1 MNCKR
6 SIALIVLMLMY
17 LASWSQQR
25 PVYIYRNAKD
35 SLQNFYTV
43 RQPADKVK
51 GAIVLISTGLS
62 EAAKKAAYEKGVLL
76 MTAVLTDNDL
86 DFLMDDLLLKRLDSM
101 INEAAI
107 KYQIPAGKIVIGGMS
122 AAGATAVRF
131 AEYCA
136 RNESAFKIMPV
147 AVFAADPPLDYER
160 LYNESESSVLR
171 NYNDDAVT
179 EGKQLMA
186 LFKSKLKGSPGEN
199 RNAYERV
206 SPFSHTK
213 EHGGNAAVLKD
224 MHVRMYSEPDIN
236 WWINNRGKDFYDI
249 NVLDIAAFINQL
261 RLLGNKNAELIA
273 TDNKGYRKDGSRHPH
288 SWSIVDDVALLEWSI
303 RLFETR

>member
-6 SIALIVLMLMY
+6 SIALFVLMLLY
-17 LASWSQQR
+17 LASYSQQ

-35 SLQNFYTV
+35 SLQNFYTI
-43 RQPADKVK
+43 RQPAGQVN
-51 GAIVLISTGLS
+51 GAIVLVSTGLS
-62 EAAKKAAYEKGVLL
+62 EGAKKAAYAKGILL
-76 MTAVLTDNDL
+76 MTAVLTDTDL
-86 DFLMDDLLLKRLDSM
+86 DFLMDNLLLKRLDSM
-101 INEAAI
+101 INEAAV
-107 KYQIPAGKIVIGGMS
+107 KYQIPVDKIAIGGMS

-136 RNESAFKIMPV
+136 RNESTFKLMPV

-160 LYNESESSVLR
+160 LYNESENAVLR

-179 EGKQLMA
+179 EGKQLIT
-186 LFKSKLKGSPGEN
+186 LFKNKLKGSPRDN
-199 RNAYERV
+199 RKAYERV

-213 EHGGNAAVLKD
+213 EHGGNAAVLRN
-224 MHVRMYSEPDIN
+224 MHVRMYTEPDIN
-236 WWINNRGKDFYDI
+236 WWINNRGKDFYDL

-261 RLLGNKNAELIA
+261 KLLGNKNAEIIT

-288 SWSIVDDVALLEWSI
+288 SWSIVDDIALLDWCV
-303 RLFETR
+303 RLFESR